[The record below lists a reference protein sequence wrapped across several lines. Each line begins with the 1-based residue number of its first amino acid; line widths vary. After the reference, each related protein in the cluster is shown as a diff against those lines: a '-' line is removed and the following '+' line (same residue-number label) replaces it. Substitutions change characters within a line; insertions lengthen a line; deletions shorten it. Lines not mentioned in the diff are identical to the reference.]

1 MTDMEIFRREC
12 IARILFKDVYSE
24 PLRSR
29 QPKFP
34 PATQTGSKKKPN
46 SKNLQPLKL
55 HLQPPRPLPAIR
67 PTPLPMP
74 MRPRVLTQAEIRRP
88 ARIHAHAH
96 TLVLDAPE
104 KPRHLPQLLPAVAV
118 AGSRLMMMMTVVV
131 VGVVVVVVGVGREPD
146 PESVADALELDA

>member
-1 MTDMEIFRREC
+1 
-12 IARILFKDVYSE
+12 
-24 PLRSR
+24 
-29 QPKFP
+29 
-34 PATQTGSKKKPN
+34 
-46 SKNLQPLKL
+46 
-55 HLQPPRPLPAIR
+55 
-67 PTPLPMP
+67 

-118 AGSRLMMMMTVVV
+118 AGSRLMMMTVVVVVV